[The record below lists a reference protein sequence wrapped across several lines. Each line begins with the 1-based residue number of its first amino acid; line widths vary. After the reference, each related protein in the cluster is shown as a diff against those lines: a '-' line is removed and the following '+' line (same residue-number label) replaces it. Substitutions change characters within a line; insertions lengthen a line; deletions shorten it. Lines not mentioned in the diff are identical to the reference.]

1 VDYYFK
7 EKPKGDVTLAF
18 LDRAG
23 KVIRSFSST
32 AKPAPDSAAKDSV
45 ARDST
50 GKAQH
55 DTTAAHGRKKKIETA
70 DSVSYE
76 PSDSLVAVRAGMNRF
91 VWNLRYPD
99 VKHIEDIIVD
109 YGTVSGMQVLPG
121 TYTVRLTAEGKSYTQ
136 PFTVVN
142 DPRTTVTTT
151 AQQSQLAAWQ
161 QLRDR
166 IDSTVD
172 ASKDIET
179 MQEQVDARIKQ
190 VKGQPYASRVE
201 SAGKPLRAKM
211 EEIREALIEVHSHA
225 DEITLHYPVK
235 LYNMMLTLNGQLLT
249 GDAAPTQSQMEQLKD
264 LSGKVDAQL
273 QKLRELENSD
283 VGAFNKLMK
292 ELDVPAVMVKAPKV
306 VM

>member
-1 VDYYFK
+1 M
-7 EKPKGDVTLAF
+7 GLQ
-18 LDRAG
+18 L
-23 KVIRSFSST
+23 
-32 AKPAPDSAAKDSV
+32 
-45 ARDST
+45 
-50 GKAQH
+50 
-55 DTTAAHGRKKKIETA
+55 
-70 DSVSYE
+70 
-76 PSDSLVAVRAGMNRF
+76 
-91 VWNLRYPD
+91 
-99 VKHIEDIIVD
+99 
-109 YGTVSGMQVLPG
+109 LPG
-121 TYTVRLTAEGKSYTQ
+121 TYTVRLTANGKSYTQ

-179 MQEQVDARIKQ
+179 MQDQIDARMKQ
-190 VKGQPYASRVE
+190 VKGQSYASRVE
-201 SAGKPLRAKM
+201 NAGKPLRAKM
-211 EEIREALIEVHSHA
+211 EEIRNALIEVHSHA

-292 ELDVPAVMVKAPKV
+292 ELDVPAVMVKASPKV